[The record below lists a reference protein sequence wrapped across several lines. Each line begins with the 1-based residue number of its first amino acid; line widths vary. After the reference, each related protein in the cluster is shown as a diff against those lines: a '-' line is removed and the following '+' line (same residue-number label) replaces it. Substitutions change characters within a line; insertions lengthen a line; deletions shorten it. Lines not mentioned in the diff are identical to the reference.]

1 MRFDIVTLF
10 PQMIEGPLSESI
22 VGRARKQGI
31 LELGFVSPRDFTED
45 KHRSVDDRP
54 YGGGPGMV
62 MMAEPLY
69 QAIESVRRPDSL
81 VVMLGPKGPRFSQST
96 AKMLSDR
103 PHVIMLCGHYEG
115 VDARIDKYVDME
127 ISLGDF
133 IMTGG
138 EPAAVAVID
147 ATTRLLPGVFVK
159 DNVPD
164 TESFSGNLLE
174 APHYTRPAVWRGM
187 SVPDVL
193 LGGNHSQVDKW
204 REAEALAITKKRR
217 PDLLNNM
224 LEDNNNATRSGRT

>member
-10 PQMIEGPLSESI
+10 PAMIDGPLSESI

-31 LELGFVSPRDFTED
+31 VDVGFVDPRVFTED
-45 KHRSVDDRP
+45 RHRSVDDRP

-69 QAIESVRRPDSL
+69 QSIESVRRPESL
-81 VVMLGPKGPRFSQST
+81 VVMLGPKGERFSQNT
-96 AKMLSDR
+96 ARMLSQR
-103 PHVIMLCGHYEG
+103 THVIMLCGHYEG
-115 VDARIDKYVDME
+115 VDARIDRYIDKE

-147 ATTRLLPGVFVK
+147 ATTRLLPGVFAK

-174 APHYTRPAVWRGM
+174 APHYTRPAVWREM

-193 LGGNHSQVDKW
+193 LGGNHAAIDKW
-204 REAEALAITKKRR
+204 RDQESLALTRRLR
-217 PDLLNNM
+217 PDLLNPPM
-224 LEDNNNATRSGRT
+224 LEDNNATRTGRN

>member
-1 MRFDIVTLF
+1 MRFDVVTLF
-10 PQMIEGPLSESI
+10 RAMVDGPLSESI
-22 VGRARKQGI
+22 VGRSRKQGI
-31 LELGFVSPRDFTED
+31 LELGFVDPRDFTTD
-45 KHRSVDDRP
+45 RHRSVDDRP

-62 MMAEPLY
+62 MLAEPLY
-69 QAIESVRRPDSL
+69 QAIASVKREDSL
-81 VVMLGPKGPRFSQST
+81 VVMLGPKGERFTQNT
-96 AKMLSDR
+96 ARTLSGR
-103 PHVIMLCGHYEG
+103 PHVILLCGHYEG
-115 VDARIDKYVDME
+115 VDARIDRYVDME
-127 ISLGDF
+127 LSLGDF

-193 LGGNHSQVDKW
+193 LGGNHGEVDKW
-204 REAEALAITKKRR
+204 RDQESLALTRSRR
-217 PDLLNNM
+217 PDLLKTM
-224 LEDNNNATRSGRT
+224 LEDNNATRTGRN